1 MIEISRNV
9 NCEEWTLELTIEG
22 HANQAEYGKDIVC
35 ASASMLVC
43 TLAQYTFDRTG
54 ERLSSEIKLDSG
66 DAKIYCKC
74 HTMEMF
80 AKMSQIYCFVFLGCE
95 MLAESHPDFVQLISW

>member
-35 ASASMLVC
+35 SAASMLAY
-43 TLAQYTFDRTG
+43 TLAQYIFDRTG

-80 AKMSQIYCFVFLGCE
+80 SKISQIYRFVFLGCE
-95 MLAESHPDFVQLISW
+95 MLAESHPDCVKLISW